1 MQPNIMIARHMKL
14 VSLALTAFTIT
25 LGTMNASNAEQ
36 VNIPLFLEAPTAET
50 TIDALRVSFRS
61 ELVDQNLT
69 ERIITE
75 RPRVSL
81 SCNDKKLQ
89 VLHLYIPRDLNP
101 WKSLTESFSTKGEV
115 KSVGAFSPFTGS
127 VLAATI
133 GEGLDISMD
142 VGSTAADIGRSWY
155 DGMPITIDIPSAGD
169 LPELNIVLFGAEPR
183 PHFRTQMAAAIK
195 ACEILSGS

>member
-1 MQPNIMIARHMKL
+1 MQSNIMNVAQMKP
-14 VSLALTAFTIT
+14 VSSALAVLAISLSTI
-25 LGTMNASNAEQ
+25 NVSNAEQ
-36 VNIPLFLEAPTAET
+36 VNIPLFLEGPTAET

-89 VLHLYIPRDLNP
+89 VLHLYIPKDLNP
-101 WKSLTESFSTKGEV
+101 WKSLTETFSTKGEV

-127 VLAATI
+127 VLAATV

-142 VGSTAADIGRSWY
+142 VGSTATGIGRSWY
-155 DGMPITIDIPSAGD
+155 DGMPITIDIPSGDD
-169 LPELNIVLFGAEPR
+169 LPELNIVLFGAEQR
-183 PHFRTQMAAAIK
+183 QHFRTEMAAAIK

>member
-1 MQPNIMIARHMKL
+1 MQSTIMNVAQMKP
-14 VSLALTAFTIT
+14 VSSALAVLAIT
-25 LGTMNASNAEQ
+25 LSTINVSNAEQ
-36 VNIPLFLEAPTAET
+36 VNIPLFLEGPTAET

-81 SCNDKKLQ
+81 SCNDKKLH
-89 VLHLYIPRDLNP
+89 VLHLYIPKDLNP
-101 WKSLTESFSTKGEV
+101 WKSLAESFSTKGEV

-142 VGSTAADIGRSWY
+142 VGSTASGIGRSWY
-155 DGMPITIDIPSAGD
+155 DGMPITINVPSAGD
-169 LPELNIVLFGAEPR
+169 LPELNIVLFGAEQR
-183 PHFRTQMAAAIK
+183 QHFRTEMAAAIK

>member
-1 MQPNIMIARHMKL
+1 MQPNIMNVAQMKL
-14 VSLALTAFTIT
+14 VSSAFTAIAIT

-36 VNIPLFLEAPTAET
+36 VNIPLFLEGPTAET
-50 TIDALRVSFRS
+50 TIDALRVIFRS

-69 ERIITE
+69 ERTITE

-89 VLHLYIPRDLNP
+89 VLHLYIPKDLNP
-101 WKSLTESFSTKGEV
+101 WKSLTKSFSTKGEV
-115 KSVGAFSPFTGS
+115 KSVGAFSAFTGS
-127 VLAATI
+127 VLAANI

-142 VGSTAADIGRSWY
+142 VGSTAAGIGRSWY
-155 DGMPITIDIPSAGD
+155 DGMSITIDIPSADD

-183 PHFRTQMAAAIK
+183 PHFRTEMAATIK